1 MLTLNGIKVGKKLII
16 EGEPFVV
23 LFAQHSKMGRA
34 GAVLRTKLKN
44 LITGATIN
52 KTFQGADKVAPA
64 EITIK
69 KTQYLYS
76 DEQNHYF
83 MNNESYEQ
91 FELSAEVIGENSK
104 FLTEGTE
111 IDVLYFGEAAI
122 NIELPIKMDF
132 EVIEAPPAV
141 KGNTADG
148 GSKQVV
154 IETGVSVNVPLFIK
168 TGDRIRVNTQ
178 TGEYSERAN

>member
-1 MLTLNGIKVGKKLII
+1 MLTLSGIKVGKKIII

-52 KTFQGADKVAPA
+52 KTFQGADKIAPA
-64 EITIK
+64 EITTQK
-69 KTQYLYS
+69 AQYLYA
-76 DEQNHYF
+76 DGQNHYF
-83 MNNESYEQ
+83 MNGDTYEQ

-111 IDVLYFGEAAI
+111 IDVLYFGESAI
-122 NIELPIKMDF
+122 NIELPVKMDF
-132 EVIEAPPAV
+132 KVIEAPPAV

-148 GSKQVV
+148 GSKQVT
-154 IETGVSVNVPLFIK
+154 IETGIKVNVPLFIK
-168 TGDRIRVNTQ
+168 TGDKIRVNTQ